1 MENNTGNTEKKF
13 VDGLFVK
20 LPNDKAPDFV
30 LLDMSVN
37 NKFMAWAM
45 DNMDEKGWV
54 NIQIKRS
61 KTGSIYGELNTWKPK
76 VTGEAE
82 AYNEN
87 KYKVT
92 PSTEL
97 HGQDKVNQQM
107 GEQYFDKGFTDE
119 ELASMSDIPF

>member
-1 MENNTGNTEKKF
+1 MENNTEKKF

-61 KTGSIYGELNTWKPK
+61 KNGSIYGELNSWKPK
-76 VTGEAE
+76 AQSEEGKE
-82 AYNEN
+82 YNEN

-92 PSTEL
+92 PSSEL
-97 HGQDKVNQQM
+97 EGLDKINQKDAENM
-107 GEQYFDKGFTDE
+107 FGSGMTDE
-119 ELASMSDIPF
+119 ELESLSNIPF